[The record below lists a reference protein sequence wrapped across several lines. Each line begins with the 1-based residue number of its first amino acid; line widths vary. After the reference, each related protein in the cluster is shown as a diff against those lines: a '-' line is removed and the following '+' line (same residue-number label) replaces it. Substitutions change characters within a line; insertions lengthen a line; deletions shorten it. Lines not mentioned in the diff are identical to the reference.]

1 MSRKILHRH
10 CNLRICRTSYK
21 DKRKEGRKKRRY
33 SRNFF
38 FLIRMGLLSEGQ
50 PLNWIEIKAVL
61 EQIQNYAVDQLI
73 RIYNKCKNRQ
83 GDAFTWGDEVYSIYR
98 FSYLY
103 FVSLLKLEFTLVRFD
118 HANKK
123 VRLLLKGHQLLPI
136 LIELNDKIDDE

>member
-1 MSRKILHRH
+1 
-10 CNLRICRTSYK
+10 
-21 DKRKEGRKKRRY
+21 
-33 SRNFF
+33 
-38 FLIRMGLLSEGQ
+38 MGLLSEGQ

-61 EQIQNYAVDQLI
+61 EQIQTYAVDQLI